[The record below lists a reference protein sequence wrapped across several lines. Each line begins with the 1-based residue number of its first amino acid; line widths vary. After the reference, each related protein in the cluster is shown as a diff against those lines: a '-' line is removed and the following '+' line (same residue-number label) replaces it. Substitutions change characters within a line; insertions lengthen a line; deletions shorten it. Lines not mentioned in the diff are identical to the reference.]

1 MDRNELCNLLTL
13 FLVSVV
19 VVNTD
24 LGDVFP
30 MSLFS
35 TLAYLVALLVMIL
48 VPAYL
53 FADGIV
59 DIQELI
65 RSSSDGSRE

>member
-19 VVNTD
+19 VMNTD

-35 TLAYLVALLVMIL
+35 TLAFLIAFLVMIL
-48 VPAYL
+48 VPL
-53 FADGIV
+53 V
-59 DIQELI
+59 SLC
-65 RSSSDGSRE
+65 

>member
-19 VVNTD
+19 VMNTD

-35 TLAYLVALLVMIL
+35 TLAFLIAFLVMIL
-48 VPAYL
+48 VPSYL
-53 FADGIV
+53 FADALV